1 MKVHEMQEEIL
12 RLKKE
17 KDVCILAHAY
27 QSQEILETADFTGD
41 SYGLSLQAAKAPQ
54 KNLLFCGVRFMAETC
69 KILNP
74 EKRVW
79 LANPLAGCPMAEQM
93 TPEILRGLKK
103 QYPGYTVAAYV
114 NTTAELKAECDLCV
128 TSSSALSICKTLEND
143 RILFIPDPNL
153 GQYVAEHLPEKTF
166 AFWPGGCPRHQEVTS
181 ADVKKARE
189 AHPEALLLVHPEC
202 SPEVAAEADYVGS
215 TTGIMDFA
223 GKSSAREFLIG
234 TENSIVE
241 HLQFAWPRKK
251 FYPLS
256 PKLVCG
262 DMRLTT
268 LADVYRTLL
277 GEGGEEICLSR
288 AVLEGA
294 GRCIRRMTRSGRGTG
309 TEVEGQ

>member
-54 KNLLFCGVRFMAETC
+54 KNLLLCGVRFMAETC

-128 TSSSALSICKTLEND
+128 TSSSALLLCSNTVSPFCLQEI
-143 RILFIPDPNL
+143 FISMLQCNI
-153 GQYVAEHLPEKTF
+153 TF
-166 AFWPGGCPRHQEVTS
+166 ALSQFPSE
-181 ADVKKARE
+181 KK
-189 AHPEALLLVHPEC
+189 LLVDC
-202 SPEVAAEADYVGS
+202 NR
-215 TTGIMDFA
+215 TGFA
-223 GKSSAREFLIG
+223 I
-234 TENSIVE
+234 
-241 HLQFAWPRKK
+241 Q
-251 FYPLS
+251 
-256 PKLVCG
+256 
-262 DMRLTT
+262 
-268 LADVYRTLL
+268 
-277 GEGGEEICLSR
+277 
-288 AVLEGA
+288 
-294 GRCIRRMTRSGRGTG
+294 
-309 TEVEGQ
+309 